1 MEHVLKVQMEAE
13 LKNQGMARGIAAAYV
28 ADLDPTL
35 EELTEVKTAV
45 SEAFSN
51 AAIHGYP
58 DGGGKV
64 EMEFSMISRDTLRI
78 RISDKGIG
86 IGNIA
91 LAMEP
96 MFTTDTSDERSGM
109 GFTVMESFMDK
120 IKVDSK
126 VGEGTVVTMIK
137 KLDTYDTCDAYDACD
152 ECDGCGEE
160 DDSGSGYDGIQA
172 F

>member
-13 LKNQGMARGIAAAYV
+13 LKNQGMARGLAAAYV

-86 IGNIA
+86 IGNIS

-137 KLDTYDTCDAYDACD
+137 KLDTYDTYDAYDACD

>member
-137 KLDTYDTCDAYDACD
+137 KLDTYDTYDAYDACD